1 MQKGILQSSELFF
14 YSGAFNPRLFF
25 YPLSAGQFYCTRE
38 YRIDRSSFDSIL
50 IAYIVRGTFSF
61 LYQGRE
67 LTAKAGEIA
76 LVNCFEPH
84 MYCTHNHLE
93 TYWLHISGSNTKELF
108 EELMVKRGCI
118 ISPASV
124 IPAHICE
131 FFELIKAR
139 EAISISRLSSR
150 IYTLITGLFEET
162 MDSEGEN
169 SLSFAA
175 VRYMKAHYSEKITVE
190 HMAKA
195 VSLSPSQFSRQFKR
209 QTGVPP
215 YEYLLSLR
223 LSKAKELLK
232 TTELPVHEIAYQ
244 CGFGGESS
252 FISFFK
258 KQEGIP
264 PLKFRTVLF

>member
-1 MQKGILQSSELFF
+1 MQKDILQSSELFF

-25 YPLSAGQFYCTRE
+25 YPLSAGHFYCTSG
-38 YRIDRSSFDSIL
+38 YRVDRSSFDSIL

-67 LTAKAGEIA
+67 LMI
-76 LVNCFEPH
+76 
-84 MYCTHNHLE
+84 
-93 TYWLHISGSNTKELF
+93 
-108 EELMVKRGCI
+108 KRGCI

-131 FFELIKAR
+131 LFELIKAR

-232 TTELPVHEIAYQ
+232 TTELPVHEIACQ

-264 PLKFRTVLF
+264 PLKFRTILF